1 MKWIW
6 LLAAIVALFA
16 VRMPGAENADEAD
29 EFGPI
34 DQGDS
39 TVEDDRI
46 DQQLEDLW
54 AAEIIERSA
63 DRTSSEMSA
72 LDSMVTGLLAVQAA
86 IYAILIDKEAEF
98 GWIIPA
104 MFIVAIV
111 VAAINL
117 FVLRGRKVPNPE
129 EFYDDALRD
138 TQQARKD
145 LIAALLIATK
155 KNEARLWWKRLLFW
169 LALALTVLAAMLA
182 PSQLHLHNIAPPLYR
197 VIEWVS

>member
-6 LLAAIVALFA
+6 AVVVIVALFGSRTPA
-16 VRMPGAENADEAD
+16 AEIDEVDDVDQVD
-29 EFGPI
+29 E
-34 DQGDS
+34 
-39 TVEDDRI
+39 I

-54 AAEIIERSA
+54 AAEIIERAA
-63 DRTSSEMSA
+63 DRTSDEMSG

-98 GWIIPA
+98 GLVIPT

-111 VAAINL
+111 LAAVNL

-129 EFYDDALRD
+129 AFHDAAARD
-138 TQQARKD
+138 TQQARKE
-145 LIAALLIATK
+145 LTAALLIATK
-155 KNEARLWWKRLLFW
+155 KNESRLWWKRLLFW

-182 PSQLHLHNIAPPLYR
+182 PSQAHPHDVAPPLYR
-197 VIEWVS
+197 VVQCKS

>member
-16 VRMPGAENADEAD
+16 VRTPWAENADEVDEAD

-39 TVEDDRI
+39 TDDDDGI

-63 DRTSSEMSA
+63 DRTSSEMSG

-111 VAAINL
+111 LAAVNL

-182 PSQLHLHNIAPPLYR
+182 PSQLHLHNIAPPLY
-197 VIEWVS
+197 